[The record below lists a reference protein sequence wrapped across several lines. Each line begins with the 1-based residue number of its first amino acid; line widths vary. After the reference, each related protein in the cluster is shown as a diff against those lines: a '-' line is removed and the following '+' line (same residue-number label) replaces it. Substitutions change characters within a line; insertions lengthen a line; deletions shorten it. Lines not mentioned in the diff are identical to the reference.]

1 MDIWNTRGA
10 VKTLTGMDP
19 DELDAD
25 TFVAPVSTPGPRPRR
40 RARLSF
46 SLSARCAR
54 AGS

>member
-25 TFVAPVSTPGPRPRR
+25 TFVAHVSAPDRR
-40 RARLSF
+40 DDARLP
-46 SLSARCAR
+46 SLSPRER
-54 AGS
+54 AT